1 MSGAQLALS
10 VFALFTLGAHLAS
23 LSIVLWRA
31 RKPSPLPAP
40 ADAPG
45 VSVLRPVCGLENYL
59 EETLASSFAL
69 GYPNYEIIFCIDAAD
84 DPALPLLHRLIKVNP
99 TVCAQIR
106 IGRDSVGA
114 NPKLNNLV
122 KGWQAARYDWRIM
135 ADCNLLLPPDY
146 IERLMERWA
155 GKVGLVSSPPV
166 GAQPQGIWAELECA
180 FLNTYQARYQLGAD
194 QLGMGFAQGKSMLW
208 RRELLENA
216 GGIAAL
222 SAEAAEDAAATKIIR
237 RAGGSVRLS
246 HMPFAQP
253 LGARA
258 LSDVWRRQLRWARL
272 RRASFTLHFLPELIA
287 GGLMPCAAVAALAS
301 LGALHAGEA
310 IAYGVL
316 WYGVEVALARAV
328 GWPNSLKGTLA
339 IVARDC
345 LLAPLWLAA
354 WAGDGFVWRGN
365 AMSAETEAAFR

>member
-31 RKPSPLPAP
+31 RKPAPQPAP

-122 KGWQAARYDWRIM
+122 KGWKAARYDWRIM

-166 GAQPQGIWAELECA
+166 GAQPQGI
-180 FLNTYQARYQLGAD
+180 
-194 QLGMGFAQGKSMLW
+194 
-208 RRELLENA
+208 
-216 GGIAAL
+216 
-222 SAEAAEDAAATKIIR
+222 
-237 RAGGSVRLS
+237 
-246 HMPFAQP
+246 
-253 LGARA
+253 
-258 LSDVWRRQLRWARL
+258 
-272 RRASFTLHFLPELIA
+272 
-287 GGLMPCAAVAALAS
+287 
-301 LGALHAGEA
+301 
-310 IAYGVL
+310 
-316 WYGVEVALARAV
+316 
-328 GWPNSLKGTLA
+328 
-339 IVARDC
+339 
-345 LLAPLWLAA
+345 
-354 WAGDGFVWRGN
+354 
-365 AMSAETEAAFR
+365 